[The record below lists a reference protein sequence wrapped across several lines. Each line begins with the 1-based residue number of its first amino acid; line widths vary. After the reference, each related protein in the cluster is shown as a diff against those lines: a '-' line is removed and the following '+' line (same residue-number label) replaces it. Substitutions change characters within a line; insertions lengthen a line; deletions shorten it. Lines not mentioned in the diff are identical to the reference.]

1 MSVAKAAGS
10 TLCTQ
15 CLRGKQPQPD
25 GAQAPPSAAPELL
38 RGFAE
43 DRRCVDENPQA
54 RSSQCH
60 ESKRRKK
67 VEPAGEGQSS
77 RQSASPP
84 PPELVEGHEEYV
96 VERISAHRKH
106 RGVPQWFVIWK
117 GYDESQGTWETYDQ
131 INNGGGQCEL
141 WIDYEATATWQW
153 HQAT

>member
-1 MSVAKAAGS
+1 MAVAQAAGS

-25 GAQAPPSAAPELL
+25 GAQAPPPAAPELL
-38 RGFAE
+38 RGFTE
-43 DRRCVDENPQA
+43 GRRCVDENPQDW
-54 RSSQCH
+54 SSPCH
-60 ESKRRKK
+60 ESKLRKN

-131 INNGGGQCEL
+131 INNGGGQCQL
-141 WIDYEATATWQW
+141 WIDYEAKATWKW